1 MIKIKPKAFSVIEF
15 LIASVLTVAVVG
27 SSTIGIGL
35 AEKIQRDTYYID
47 LMNQVANSIIQGSR
61 SLNCGISFSVK
72 TDVACKGKYS
82 SITKQEIEINS
93 AMNPDPARKND
104 GVIFPNSD
112 GVFKYTISNKSYLK
126 VTLSTTW
133 LEAGKTSSCYNSNIS
148 DALDHPQPNMFLR
161 KLDIEA
167 YEGNRKISSKKYTDI
182 QAVSLFTEAIKG
194 DGSDD
199 TYSVGY
205 KPNPITNPNP
215 ISVNQL
221 YSAKFTYAGK
231 EYVVNRFTDHKGCIW
246 FPFVGHNVVTTID
259 KTTGV
264 YSNSG
269 SSRGRYEA

>member
-1 MIKIKPKAFSVIEF
+1 LIKIKPKAFSVIEF

-61 SLNCGISFSVK
+61 SLNCGISFTDK

-82 SITKQEIEINS
+82 NITKQEIEINS
-93 AMNPDPARKND
+93 AVNLDPTKKND

-112 GVFKYTISNKSYLK
+112 GVFKYTISNRSYIK

-133 LEAGKTSSCYNSNIS
+133 LEAGSTDSCYNSKFL
-148 DALDHPQPNMFLR
+148 DPEDHPQPNMFLR
-161 KLDIEA
+161 KLVLAA
-167 YEGNRKISSKKYTDI
+167 YEGNREISSKKYTDI

-194 DGSDD
+194 DSSGD

-205 KPNPITNPNP
+205 KPNSTN
-215 ISVNQL
+215 INQL
-221 YSAKFTYAGK
+221 YTAKFTYAGK
-231 EYVVNRFTDHKGCIW
+231 EYIVNRFEDHKGCIW
-246 FPFVGHNVVTTID
+246 FPFVGRNVVSTID
-259 KTTGV
+259 KATGV
-264 YSNSG
+264 YSNPG
-269 SSRGRYEA
+269 SNRPGRYEA